1 MILHILC
8 LFHMLMLAT
17 QIFAEKYQLKLN
29 VHHNNHVTKIGSM
42 PPELNAVYQYKM
54 YEVISFR
61 SRNLGKSAR
70 TYNIQGFNNQHE
82 TMFTICLVFLSDPD
96 ELLK

>member
-1 MILHILC
+1 
-8 LFHMLMLAT
+8 MLAT
-17 QIFAEKYQLKLN
+17 QIFVEKYQLKLN

-42 PPELNAVYQYKM
+42 PPELNLNAVYQYKM

-70 TYNIQGFNNQHE
+70 TCNIQGFNNQHE